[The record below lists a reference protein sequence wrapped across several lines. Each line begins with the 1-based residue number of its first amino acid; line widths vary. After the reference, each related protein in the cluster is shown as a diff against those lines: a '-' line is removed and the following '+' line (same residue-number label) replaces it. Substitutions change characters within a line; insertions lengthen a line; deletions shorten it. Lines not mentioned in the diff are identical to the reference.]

1 MILKT
6 LVLRNYRKFKQ
17 IVVEFPDGVIGVV
30 GLNGAGKSTIFEAIS
45 WVLYG
50 PVAARTSADQI
61 KREGAET
68 SEPCRVELEFVFE
81 DDQYR
86 IVREMTGKNL
96 TASATATVNGNIAA
110 SGAETVSKF
119 VQKKLGMDFKS
130 FFTSIFAKQKEL
142 NALSTMN
149 ASERRPLILKM
160 LGIDALDEVT
170 KEIRSD
176 KRHKSSLIE
185 KLNLDLVDKTGKDKI
200 EKYNAETRELN
211 EKQKVMVLSIKQ
223 VKEKIQ
229 TFKKELETL
238 EKKYKNSKNEYEKI
252 NLRKEQLGEQKTLFE
267 NKGKLQ
273 EQIKELQSKIG
284 KRQASLEEQQKE
296 LKGFGD
302 IAKEIKNVEERMDK
316 TDKEIEEIIKIKEQ
330 KKTLIT
336 SLNKSIR
343 EIDSKRK
350 NIEKMGPDA
359 SCPTCDRVL
368 GDQHDQLLKKF
379 DEEKNDKNKEIEI
392 FSKDILIEQ
401 EKYEKTFREKQ
412 ALEKKRDYLQKQQ
425 RKKERID
432 TTIRNTS
439 IELEREKKEIEDK
452 EKQKAKI
459 GEVEFDLKEYE
470 AVKNQVKGLYSKY
483 QSMLDILGEK
493 KDQLGSAKLE
503 LEKKEGEKKLIAS
516 KIKTLHEKMDEL
528 KEFKKRITDEK
539 RNVQNLK
546 MLSDVMSSFRSH
558 LISRIRPALSLYASD
573 FFSRLTDGKYQEI
586 EIDEN
591 YNLMVYDGGNPYA
604 IERFS
609 GGEEDLANLCLRL
622 AISEVITERAG
633 GLFNFIILDEIFG
646 SQDMIRRQNI
656 MKALNSLSSKFRQIF
671 LITHIEDIK
680 NYMENIILVS
690 ENESG
695 ISSVKIE

>member
-17 IVVEFPDGVIGVV
+17 IVVEFPDGVTGVI

-96 TASATATVNGNIAA
+96 NASATATVNGNIAA

-160 LGIDALDEVT
+160 LGIDALDEVV

-185 KLNLDLVDKTGKDKI
+185 KLSLDLVDKTGKDKI
-200 EKYNAETRELN
+200 EKYKAETGELN

-267 NKGKLQ
+267 NKSKLQ

-284 KRQASLEEQQKE
+284 KRQASLEKQQKE

-316 TDKEIEEIIKIKEQ
+316 TDKEIEEIIKIKER

-401 EKYEKTFREKQ
+401 EKYEKTFRERQ

-459 GEVEFDLKEYE
+459 GEVEFDLKGYE

-483 QSMLDILGEK
+483 QSTLDILGEK

-503 LEKKEGEKKLIAS
+503 LEKKDGEKKLIIS

-591 YNLMVYDGGNPYA
+591 YNLMVYDGGNPYE

-656 MKALNSLSSKFRQIF
+656 MKALNSLSSKFKQIF

-695 ISSVKIE
+695 ISTIKIE